1 MPDAAD
7 DLWIFAYGSLMWR
20 PDFAFEE
27 RLRARLF
34 GFHRALC
41 IYSHHYRGTPDQPGL
56 VLGLDR
62 GGSCVGLC
70 FRIAASAR
78 AATLE
83 AVRRRELITGVYA
96 EIAAPVRL
104 ADGRR
109 RSAVTYVASRSHPQY
124 AGVLGLEA
132 LTRLVAQG
140 RGLSGANLD
149 YVRNTHEHLIDLGI
163 EDDRLAGVLRR
174 LDGELPSSAEPLDRH
189 GGGFSATEA
198 ESRHAA
204 PEAPTLQGRK

>member
-7 DLWIFAYGSLMWR
+7 DLWIFASGSLMWR
-20 PDFAFEE
+20 PDFVSEE

-41 IYSHHYRGTPDQPGL
+41 IYSHHYRGTPEYPGL

-78 AATLE
+78 AATLD

-109 RSAVTYVASRSHPQY
+109 LSALTYVASRSHAQY
-124 AGVLGLEA
+124 AGVLAPEA

-140 RGLSGANLD
+140 RGLSGPNVD
-149 YVRNTHEHLIDLGI
+149 YVRNTHRHLVELGI
-163 EDDRLAGVLRR
+163 RDDRLAHVLRR
-174 LDGELPSSAEPLDRH
+174 LDEPPTSA
-189 GGGFSATEA
+189 
-198 ESRHAA
+198 
-204 PEAPTLQGRK
+204 

>member
-20 PDFAFEE
+20 PDFPFEE

-41 IYSHHYRGTPDQPGL
+41 IYSHHYRGTPEHPGL

-70 FRIAASAR
+70 FRIAAAAR

-109 RSAVTYVASRSHPQY
+109 LPAVTYVASRSHAQY
-124 AGVLGLEA
+124 AGVLVPEA

-140 RGLSGANLD
+140 RGLSGPNVD

-163 EDDRLAGVLRR
+163 HDAGLADVLRR
-174 LDGELPSSAEPLDRH
+174 LDGEPPASV
-189 GGGFSATEA
+189 
-198 ESRHAA
+198 
-204 PEAPTLQGRK
+204 

>member
-109 RSAVTYVASRSHPQY
+109 LSAVTYVASRSHPQY

-149 YVRNTHEHLIDLGI
+149 YVRNTHEHLVDLGI

-174 LDGELPSSAEPLDRH
+174 LDGELPSSAEPLHRH
-189 GGGFSATEA
+189 GGGFPATEA

>member
-1 MPDAAD
+1 MPDTAD

-41 IYSHHYRGTPDQPGL
+41 IYSHHYRGTPEQPGL

-104 ADGRR
+104 ADDRR
-109 RSAVTYVASRSHPQY
+109 LSAVTYVASRSHPQY
-124 AGVLGLEA
+124 AGVLGLDA

-140 RGLSGANLD
+140 RGLSGPNVD
-149 YVRNTHEHLIDLGI
+149 YVRNTHQHLVDIGI
-163 EDDRLAGVLRR
+163 RDDRLADVLRR
-174 LDGELPSSAEPLDRH
+174 FDDELPSSAQPLDRH
-189 GGGFSATEA
+189 CGRLPAADA

-204 PEAPTLQGRK
+204 PEAPALQGRK